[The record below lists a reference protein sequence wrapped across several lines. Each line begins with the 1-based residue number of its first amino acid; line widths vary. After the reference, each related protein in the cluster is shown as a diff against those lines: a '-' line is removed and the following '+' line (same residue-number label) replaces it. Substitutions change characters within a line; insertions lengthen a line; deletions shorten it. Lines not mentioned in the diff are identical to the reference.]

1 MAECGSEGARWWAIE
16 SADLRYLKT
25 DGVKYEEEPG
35 TCGQRRRV
43 VVKDKLRKTKRRG
56 VKEGVKVWKEC
67 GEELSDSD
75 GSGSVRCSR
84 FTC

>member
-35 TCGQRRRV
+35 TCGQR
-43 VVKDKLRKTKRRG
+43 
-56 VKEGVKVWKEC
+56 
-67 GEELSDSD
+67 EEWW
-75 GSGSVRCSR
+75 
-84 FTC
+84 